1 MTFRMDND
9 EQISCRHANKNIAVF
24 VVIRPVVQELNR
36 KRIAENRTSLLK
48 SNTMLFSN
56 NTVSPLNHANQKS
69 LPRNGHSTCV
79 YTPKE
84 ALELAEPPPEFRWH
98 KAGIFLENPSDKANA
113 FIACVQIYFL
123 EGSIGVDQVHF
134 CHVNPYQL

>member
-84 ALELAEPPPEFRWH
+84 ALEHR
-98 KAGIFLENPSDKANA
+98 A
-113 FIACVQIYFL
+113 FNRMHTRL
-123 EGSIGVDQVHF
+123 
-134 CHVNPYQL
+134 P

>member
-9 EQISCRHANKNIAVF
+9 EQISYRHANKNIAVF

-48 SNTMLFSN
+48 SNT
-56 NTVSPLNHANQKS
+56 VSPLNYANQNS
-69 LPRNGHSTCV
+69 LPRNGHSTCA

-84 ALELAEPPPEFRWH
+84 ALELAEPPPVFR
-98 KAGIFLENPSDKANA
+98 
-113 FIACVQIYFL
+113 
-123 EGSIGVDQVHF
+123 
-134 CHVNPYQL
+134 